1 MYLDRDKIT
10 EIFVLAD
17 EFCIGFNE
25 TVHKHTLGKKP
36 KKKPKMSQSEVI
48 TIMVLFHYGAF
59 KNMKHFYEYFVKQ
72 HLTRE
77 FPQTVSYNRFVE
89 LMQSAALPMT
99 LFLKTCC
106 LGACTGI
113 SFVDSTPIRVCK
125 NKRIPRH
132 KVFDGI
138 AKRGKSTMGYF
149 FGFKLH
155 YVINDKGEIL
165 SFVITPGN
173 IDDREPLKD
182 KAFIEKLRG
191 KLYADKGYI
200 SEKLTEILFVDGL
213 HLITQIRNGFGITG
227 FNGYFEYRFAV
238 YKPFLGGKRHWW
250 TTVHLRRSFNHV
262 ILFVGRN
269 ANNVAIVFYPNE
281 QTSSCGI
288 GKCRNGAGNL
298 FRVVNSKLKVEL
310 FVLALPDEVCQ
321 IFSG

>member
-25 TVHKHTLGKKP
+25 TVHKHTLGNKP

-213 HLITQIRNGFGITG
+213 HLITQIRNNMKNVLMEMKDKILL
-227 FNGYFEYRFAV
+227 R
-238 YKPFLGGKRHWW
+238 KRSVIETINDELKNMCSIEHSR
-250 TTVHLRRSFNHV
+250 HRSFENFLTNL
-262 ILFVGRN
+262 IAGLIAYCFFPKKP
-269 ANNVAIVFYPNE
+269 AIKYETIKTN
-281 QTSSCGI
+281 Q
-288 GKCRNGAGNL
+288 
-298 FRVVNSKLKVEL
+298 
-310 FVLALPDEVCQ
+310 LAL
-321 IFSG
+321 F